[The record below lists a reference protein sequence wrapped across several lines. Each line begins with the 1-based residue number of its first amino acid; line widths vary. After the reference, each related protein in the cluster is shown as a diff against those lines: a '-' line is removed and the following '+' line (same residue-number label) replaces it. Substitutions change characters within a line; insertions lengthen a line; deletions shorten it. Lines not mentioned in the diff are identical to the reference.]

1 MNLPL
6 ALRRMAQAEF
16 DDAIAWYEGQSP
28 GLGTAFAR
36 AVNEIFERIR
46 SLPRSNPVVEGDLRE
61 ALVSGFPFAVYY
73 RVEQG
78 KITVSAIFHT
88 SRDPEEW
95 RRRV

>member
-6 ALRRMAQAEF
+6 TLRRMAQAEF
-16 DDAIAWYEGQSP
+16 DEAVDWYEGQNP
-28 GLGTAFAR
+28 ALGTAIAR
-36 AVNEIFERIR
+36 AVNEVFERIR
-46 SLPRSNPVVEGDLRE
+46 SMPRSNPVVEGDLRE

-73 RVEQG
+73 RVGQG
-78 KITVSAIFHT
+78 KITVSAVFHT

>member
-1 MNLPL
+1 MNLSL

-46 SLPRSNPVVEGDLRE
+46 SMPRSNPVVEGDLRE

-73 RVEQG
+73 RVGQG
-78 KITVSAIFHT
+78 KITVSAVFHT